1 MQNLNIN
8 KYDSYNASIKLPG
21 NDLDI
26 SDVRLTRL
34 FDSLKIFENVY
45 FIGNRAYFSDDQV
58 DQTIDFLSE
67 EVFIKN
73 TSKSFRL
80 FCRLKPVSFN
90 YNRKLL
96 NKLWQYY
103 EFPAF
108 IFLGDKVDES
118 DLITAYNTSTFHD
131 DLVKNV
137 DNLVILFRLAEQNV
151 IWIKGNVN
159 LSVFF

>member
-80 FCRLKPVSFN
+80 FCRLKPFHICIFHSQIPHFFLLLYPVHKQLVSAI
-90 YNRKLL
+90 K
-96 NKLWQYY
+96 
-103 EFPAF
+103 
-108 IFLGDKVDES
+108 
-118 DLITAYNTSTFHD
+118 TACRIS
-131 DLVKNV
+131 K
-137 DNLVILFRLAEQNV
+137 
-151 IWIKGNVN
+151 K
-159 LSVFF
+159 S